1 MERVQYGERSVV
13 KLTVDLRTVDLS
25 AYPDLFVIYL
35 GVRVRAFPGINP

>member
-13 KLTVDLRTVDLS
+13 KSTVELRTVDLR
-25 AYPDLFVIYL
+25 AYPDLVVIYL